1 MCGEVSLREKEKY
14 YHVITNMWDLKNNT
28 NECTYKREAHSGIQD
43 RLMLTSGRD
52 KTRGG
57 LESRE
62 LRGKTYSV

>member
-1 MCGEVSLREKEKY
+1 MFGEVSLRENEKC

-52 KTRGG
+52 ETRGG
-57 LESRE
+57 LESQE
-62 LRGKTYSV
+62 LRGTTYYI